1 MRKSG
6 SSDDDMTRSSA
17 SNDNTDLELT
27 FEPAS
32 ETTSDE
38 SASENLRPQTL
49 EIALS
54 ILEEK
59 SHPPQSRLNAILYT
73 IEHLDVNFYPHLNR
87 LLDDEDEH
95 PDVRNAA
102 ALALGKLGG
111 DKAYESLV
119 NKLSETSSDTKLKSY
134 IMEAFGMME
143 RAEAIPFLIQALESK
158 NNDIFAKAA
167 EAIGKMGRPAVPHL
181 IKLLEEGAPDARCVA
196 AWQLGELRDLDAI
209 PPLIKTIQHDDETH
223 DVKAL
228 CIWALGEIGYGP
240 EDVMDILNWA
250 RNNDDPAINERANMA
265 IKKITRHTN

>member
-1 MRKSG
+1 MPSSENKDTSG
-6 SSDDDMTRSSA
+6 
-17 SNDNTDLELT
+17 LELT
-27 FEPAS
+27 FEADAQNS
-32 ETTSDE
+32 TSDDTDDSNSE
-38 SASENLRPQTL
+38 SLRPQTL

-59 SHPPQSRLNAILYT
+59 AHPPQSRLHAILYT
-73 IEHLDVNFYPHLNR
+73 IEHLDVNFFPHLNR
-87 LLDDEDEH
+87 ILDDEEEH

-111 DKAYESLV
+111 DKAYHTLV
-119 NKLSETSSDTKLKSY
+119 KKLSDTASDMKLKSY

-158 NNDIFAKAA
+158 NNDVFAKAA
-167 EAIGKMGRPAVPHL
+167 EALGKMGRPAVPHL
-181 IKLLEEGAPDARCVA
+181 IQLLEDGAPDARCVA
-196 AWQLGELRDLDAI
+196 AWQIGELRDLDAI
-209 PPLIKTIQHDDETH
+209 PPLIKTIQHDEETH